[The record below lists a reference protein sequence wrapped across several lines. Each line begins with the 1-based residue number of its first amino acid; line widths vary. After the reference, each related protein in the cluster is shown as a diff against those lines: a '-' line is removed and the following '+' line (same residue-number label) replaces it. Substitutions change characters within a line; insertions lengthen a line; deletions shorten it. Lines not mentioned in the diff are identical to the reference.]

1 MTHAEKTCARP
12 HSISSWLN
20 IQLKESVPKDD
31 SKLG

>member
-12 HSISSWLN
+12 HSISYRLN